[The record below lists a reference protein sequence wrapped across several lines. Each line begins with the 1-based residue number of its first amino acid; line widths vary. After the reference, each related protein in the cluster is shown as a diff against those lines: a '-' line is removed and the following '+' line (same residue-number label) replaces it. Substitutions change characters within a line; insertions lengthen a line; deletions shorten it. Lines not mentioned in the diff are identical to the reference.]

1 MAIIGGGIVGASMAA
16 RLAAAGAAVRLYERE
31 AIGAAASGRN
41 SGVVQH
47 PFDPVLAAL
56 HLETVEL
63 YREPERSAPDR
74 FTLPPTPDGL
84 LAVGHD
90 AASVQRLA
98 AALAETHPAL
108 EPRYL
113 APGEASRVE
122 PALAASVAACRLSI
136 GYPVGPAA
144 ATRGWAAWAR
154 DLGARLELGRSAR
167 PWSRGGRIAGIELA
181 GERVAAGGV
190 VVAAGP
196 WSPGLVD
203 PSGAWRPIRPVW
215 GVVVDIEL
223 AMPPR
228 HVLEQADIDIEPAPV
243 SDEAAARV
251 GERDFSLVPSGAV
264 SALGSTFLP
273 DEPHRDALV
282 PDLVAHGT
290 RFVPG
295 IAHRS
300 PGRRSGVCAATI
312 VRRPAAA
319 RANPGDRRAVGRR
332 RSRPVGDLDRSGQR
346 PACRG
351 PRAGADHRAAAGA
364 RPGPVRAAP
373 GHRLSPP
380 GRSAPAVRV
389 GQEERRLRE
398 RLAEARQPLA
408 DPVVERLGFV
418 VAWERLGFV
427 VDGRGRRGVD
437 RGHGPATGRETW
449 LDATD
454 PLARGVAVGRHR
466 HRQAPGSL
474 STYSAWRHVSRMSS
488 HRSASRLAAGAPHSS
503 SIAAGSAVAG
513 SGVAPAAERSA
524 TNRGAAR
531 SIRTMAAY
539 PAMVPAY
546 AEWRAAPSG
555 AAILPG

>member
-63 YREPERSAPDR
+63 YRELERSAPDR
-74 FTLPPTPDGL
+74 FTLPPTPAGL

-90 AASVQRLA
+90 AVSVQRLA

-144 ATRGWAAWAR
+144 ATRAWAAWAR
-154 DLGARLELGRSAR
+154 DLGARLELGRAAR

-273 DEPHRDALV
+273 DEPDRDALV

-295 IAHRS
+295 IAT
-300 PGRRSGVCAATI
+300 GRLG
-312 VRRPAAA
+312 AA
-319 RANPGDRRAVGRR
+319 RA
-332 RSRPVGDLDRSGQR
+332 
-346 PACRG
+346 C
-351 PRAGADHRAAAGA
+351 A
-364 RPGPVRAAP
+364 RPQ
-373 GHRLSPP
+373 S
-380 GRSAPAVRV
+380 
-389 GQEERRLRE
+389 
-398 RLAEARQPLA
+398 
-408 DPVVERLGFV
+408 F
-418 VAWERLGFV
+418 
-427 VDGRGRRGVD
+427 DGRPLLGRIPGIDGLWVAA
-437 RGHGPATGRETW
+437 GHGPWGISTGPASGRLVADLVLGRITGPPPE
-449 LDATD
+449 LD
-454 PLARGVAVGRHR
+454 PARFGR
-466 HRQAPGSL
+466 L
-474 STYSAWRHVSRMSS
+474 
-488 HRSASRLAAGAPHSS
+488 
-503 SIAAGSAVAG
+503 
-513 SGVAPAAERSA
+513 PAI
-524 TNRGAAR
+524 G
-531 SIRTMAAY
+531 
-539 PAMVPAY
+539 
-546 AEWRAAPSG
+546 
-555 AAILPG
+555 